1 VVTATGRSAAE
12 LHRNSSRKS
21 ASRAL
26 IVVAVVLLAGLAAIA
41 SRSPLGE
48 SSPSSG
54 PSSIASPPAVPT
66 PWVIAVMVVGG
77 GVALFVVIYS
87 LRTGARFGSGRRKG
101 GKAFGLVSA
110 VQLVVIAGVLAVAVA
125 LLAHKRHPHRPA
137 SLGAAGRGGHAAH
150 SGGSAL
156 PIIGWL
162 PYLALTALVLID
174 LVILVVAFAPARR
187 GNATAPSPEVA
198 RSAVEASLDALESEP
213 DPRRAVIAAY
223 RRMELALSDAGLPR
237 RAAESPRE
245 YLRRVLGSLEVSAGP
260 LRTLTAL
267 FERARF
273 SVRRIGEVQRDEA
286 VGALIALRDELEVE
300 RDAARS

>member
-1 VVTATGRSAAE
+1 VTATGRSAAE

-48 SSPSSG
+48 SSPSFSG
-54 PSSIASPPAVPT
+54 PASSGSPPAVPT
-66 PWVIAVMVVGG
+66 PWVIALMIVGG

-87 LRTGARFGSGRRKG
+87 LRSGARSGSARRRG
-101 GKAFGLVSA
+101 GKGFGLVSA
-110 VQLVVIAGVLAVAVA
+110 LQLVVLAGVIVLAVA
-125 LLAHKRHPHRPA
+125 LLAHKRNPHRPA
-137 SLGAAGRGGHAAH
+137 ALSTAGRGGHAAH

-156 PIIGWL
+156 PFVGWL

-174 LVILVVAFAPARR
+174 VVILVVAFAPVRR
-187 GNATAPSPEVA
+187 GDASVPSPEVV

-223 RRMELALSDAGLPR
+223 RRMELALSNAGLPR

-245 YLRRVLGSLEVSAGP
+245 YLRRALGSLDVSAGP
-260 LRTLTAL
+260 LRTLTGL

-273 SVRRIGEVQRDEA
+273 SVRWIGEEQRDEA
-286 VGALIALRDELEVE
+286 VGALVALRDELEVE